1 MNNNDDKAQMFLFY
15 WNILAPDTLPN
26 PEPEY
31 PFTQVIRRRHRFDFA
46 FVDAKVAV
54 EVEGNAYSVKG
65 GGKHMQDR
73 DLEKYNMAAEMGWL
87 LFRFS
92 PEMLKNNPQKCIDQV
107 ARTVKLVLDRLEKEG
122 V

>member
-1 MNNNDDKAQMFLFY
+1 MNNNNDKAQTFLFY
-15 WNILAPDTLPN
+15 WNILAPFTLPN

-31 PFTQVIRRRHRFDFA
+31 PFTQVVGRRHKFDFA

-54 EVEGNAYSVKG
+54 EVEGNAYNVKG

-92 PEMLKNNPQKCIDQV
+92 PEMLKSNPQKCIDQV